1 MPRPPKTPT
10 YSFGPDALESAG
22 ALAET
27 LGANPSD
34 TAVTETLG
42 GTQTGITGVMRTVR
56 QDPAATANLTG
67 LGVETVP
74 EEPEEQ

>member
-1 MPRPPKTPT
+1 MPRPDTTP
-10 YSFGPDALESAG
+10 SFEFPENALNDAG
-22 ALAET
+22 ALAEA